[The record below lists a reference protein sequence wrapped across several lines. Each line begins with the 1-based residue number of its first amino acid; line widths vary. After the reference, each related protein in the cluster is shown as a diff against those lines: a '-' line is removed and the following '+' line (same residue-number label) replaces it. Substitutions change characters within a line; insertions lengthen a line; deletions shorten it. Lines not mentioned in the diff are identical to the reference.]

1 MRWNGLLPLIFASL
15 GLAQVKD
22 TSPRE
27 LDLLISQT
35 REEICPEKRL
45 DYVAVYGETVD
56 SVLVLKGETSHA
68 VFRDSLVVRSR
79 RVFPRVQDAITLL
92 PAPSLGKKTRG
103 ILRVSTGF
111 LRRQPDHDM
120 EMISQGLLGEP
131 VTLLKR
137 RGAFYFIK
145 LEDGYLG
152 WMESASVQEMDQE
165 EFSRWQ
171 AMDQVIYLGRVATI
185 YSEKNERSDPISD
198 IVGGCRVARLKK
210 QGKWMLVQ
218 LPDGRTGYLRTEQVS
233 DYRTFRL
240 QPQPSAERLVQTAR
254 QFIGIPYL
262 WGGNSAK
269 GFDCS
274 GLTRIVYQ
282 LHHIALP
289 RDANMQVHA
298 GSPVA
303 FDSTYQQLKPA
314 DLLFFGANP
323 QRITHVALYIGNRQ
337 FIHSDGLVRI
347 NSFNPADKN
356 YSNHRVKGLQAVRRI
371 LSQ

>member
-1 MRWNGLLPLIFASL
+1 MRWNGLLLLIFTTL

-35 REEICPEKRL
+35 RDEICPEKRL
-45 DYVAVYGETVD
+45 DYVAVYGEMVD

-68 VFRDSLVVRSR
+68 AFRDSLVVRSR
-79 RVFPRVQDAITLL
+79 RLFPRLRDAIILL

-103 ILRVSTGF
+103 VMRVSTGY

-137 RGAFYFIK
+137 RGAFYFCK

-152 WMESASVQEMDQE
+152 WMENASVQEMDQD
-165 EFSRWQ
+165 EFAHWQ
-171 AMDQVIYLGRVATI
+171 SMDHVIYLGRVATI
-185 YSEKNERSDPISD
+185 YSEKNERSDPVSD
-198 IVGGCRVARLKK
+198 IVGGCRVAKLKK
-210 QGKWMLVQ
+210 QGKWLLVQ
-218 LPDGRTGYLRTEQVS
+218 LPDGRTGYLRSDQVS
-233 DYRTFRL
+233 DYRTFSL
-240 QPQPSAERLVQTAR
+240 QPQPKAECLVRTAR

-274 GLTRIVYQ
+274 GLTRAVFQ

-298 GSPVA
+298 GSPVT
-303 FDSTYQQLKPA
+303 FDSTYQQLRPA
-314 DLLFFGANP
+314 DLLFFGADP
-323 QRITHVALYIGNRQ
+323 QRITHVALYLGHGR

-356 YSNHRVKGLQAVRRI
+356 YSGHRVKGLQAVRRI
-371 LSQ
+371 LNQ

>member
-1 MRWNGLLPLIFASL
+1 MRWNGLLLLIFASL
-15 GLAQVKD
+15 SLAQIKD

-27 LDLLISQT
+27 LDLLIGQT
-35 REEICPEKRL
+35 RDEICPEKRL
-45 DYVAVYGETVD
+45 DYVAVYGEMVD

-68 VFRDSLVVRSR
+68 VFRDSLVARSR
-79 RVFPRVQDAITLL
+79 RLFARVRDSITLL
-92 PAPSLGKKTRG
+92 PAPSLAAKTHG
-103 ILRVSTGF
+103 VLRVSTGY

-137 RGAFYFIK
+137 RGAFYFCK

-152 WMESASVQEMDQE
+152 WMENASVQEMDQAA
-165 EFSRWQ
+165 FNRWQ
-171 AMDQVIYLGRVATI
+171 AMDHVIYLGRVATI
-185 YSEKNERSDPISD
+185 YSEKNERSDPVSD
-198 IVGGCRVARLKK
+198 IVGGCRVAKLKK
-210 QGKWMLVQ
+210 QGNWLLVQ
-218 LPDGRTGYLRTEQVS
+218 MPDGRTGYLRTDQVS
-233 DYRTFRL
+233 DYRTFCR
-240 QPQPSAERLVQTAR
+240 QPQPKAEDLAQTAR
-254 QFIGIPYL
+254 KFIGIPYL

-274 GLTRIVYQ
+274 GLTRTVFQ

-303 FDSTYQQLKPA
+303 FDSTYQQLQPA
-314 DLLFFGANP
+314 DLLFFGADP
-323 QRITHVALYIGNRQ
+323 QRITHVALYLGNGR

-347 NSFNPADKN
+347 NSFNPADGN
-356 YSNHRVKGLQAVRRI
+356 YSVHRVKGLQAVRRI
-371 LSQ
+371 LSR